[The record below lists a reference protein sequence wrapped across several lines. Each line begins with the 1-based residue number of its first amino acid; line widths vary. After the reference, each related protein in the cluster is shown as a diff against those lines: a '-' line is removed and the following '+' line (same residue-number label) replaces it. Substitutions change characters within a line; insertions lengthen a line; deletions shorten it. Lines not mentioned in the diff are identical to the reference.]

1 MKYTSKLLFASLLC
15 SQAFL
20 FNGCGGSSSNDSSD
34 SEKHTLGLP
43 EEIDLVMLNAL
54 TGAYYN
60 FNSTTEIRTDLN
72 ELAAASQD
80 SAVQNLLITDTS
92 TIGHFF
98 HWPDFRVA
106 NDAELMDMK
115 YLLMVPDYTPG
126 DPIDADQF
134 VQLAHFHGD
143 QLAAHDAEEF
153 RDPEAGSNKAAALER
168 LNSLVEQQQALEEE
182 IAEVIPAGEQLCRAY
197 VDPYL
202 QFELEQEAEEGAE
215 GEAGEAHDHGALVHF
230 ALTESGRVYFFEEHE
245 GVLEQIQG
253 FVALDD
259 VVTITDCNRTTIA
272 RVSEDG
278 VLVFVPDTQLLY
290 LVDSHG
296 ADFHQHSTWP
306 ISLLVPEG
314 VSVDLLAVIGSGAEH
329 DHDHE

>member
-1 MKYTSKLLFASLLC
+1 MKRTSKLFFASLLC
-15 SQAFL
+15 TQAFL
-20 FNGCGGSSSNDSSD
+20 FNGCGGSSNNDSSD
-34 SEKHTLGLP
+34 KDTTLGLP
-43 EEIDLVMLNAL
+43 EEIDLIMLNAL
-54 TGAYYN
+54 TGAYYS
-60 FNSTTEIRTDLN
+60 FDSTTETRTDLN

-80 SAVQNLLITDTS
+80 SAVQNLQITDTS

-98 HWPDFRVA
+98 HWADFRVA
-106 NDAELMDMK
+106 NDEELLDMK

-168 LNSLVEQQQALEEE
+168 LNSLVEQQQALEAE
-182 IAEVIPAGEQLCRAY
+182 IAEVLPDGEQLCRAY
-197 VDPYL
+197 VDPYQ
-202 QFELEQEAEEGAE
+202 QFELEQATEGD
-215 GEAGEAHDHGALVHF
+215 GEAHDHGALVHF

-245 GVLEQIQG
+245 GALEQIQG
-253 FVALDD
+253 FVVLDG
-259 VVTITDCNRTTIA
+259 VVTVADCNRTTIA
-272 RVSEDG
+272 RVSDDG
-278 VLVFVPDTQLLY
+278 ILIFVPDTQLLY

-296 ADFHQHSTWP
+296 ADFHQHSTWA
-306 ISLLVPEG
+306 ISLLMPEG
-314 VSVDLLAVIGSGAEH
+314 VSADLLAVIGSGSEH